1 MMNNSE
7 VSFYLNGGVFLN
19 TDLLIQMTKKIPVLP
34 GLILAITVAGFAKFL
49 AIFLPQLGGATIAI
63 LLGIFLGN
71 VFLSSPIYKLGQNTL
86 KVACLNFRSCS

>member
-19 TDLLIQMTKKIPVLP
+19 TDLLIQMTKKIPILP

-49 AIFLPQLGGATIAI
+49 AIFLQVCNPH
-63 LLGIFLGN
+63 LLL
-71 VFLSSPIYKLGQNTL
+71 VFHTPE
-86 KVACLNFRSCS
+86 